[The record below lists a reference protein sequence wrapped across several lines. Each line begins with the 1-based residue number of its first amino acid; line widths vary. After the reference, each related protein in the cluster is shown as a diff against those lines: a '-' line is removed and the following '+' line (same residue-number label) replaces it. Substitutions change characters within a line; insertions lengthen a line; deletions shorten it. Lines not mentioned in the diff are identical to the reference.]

1 MGRGDLGRGSGKK
14 DHLPAEATSLVGR
27 RSETA
32 GVKQLLTR
40 ARLVTLTGPGGVGK
54 TRLALHV
61 ARTLRAAFRDGACM
75 VPLAELSQPDLL
87 ASTVLTRLDPS
98 WNSAGDVD
106 DLVARIGTSQALLV
120 LDNCEHLTEA
130 VALLVTRLLSGCQ
143 HLRVLATSREA
154 LRIDGEALYRVP
166 PLALPAAGSP
176 IAPGAAASYDGVALF
191 LERAGALNAEVAAGR
206 VSEAMV
212 VELCRRLDGLPLAIE
227 LAAAG
232 SRWQSVESMLAQPV
246 PDPPAP
252 RSAARRHTSVRTS
265 LDYSHDLCSPAAR
278 VLWARFSVFRGGATL
293 DAVRAVCA
301 GPGLAADDVAAALF
315 ELVEKSVVVLDGSRY
330 TVLETIRQYGARR
343 LAETG
348 REQGAADGGVDAVRL
363 AHLDYFA
370 DLTEQVHRGW
380 FGPRQRDLCAQVLA
394 DQANVRAA
402 LDFSLRDEE
411 TARVGLGMAAD
422 LFPFWI
428 GTGSPGEGRRW
439 LSQLLAVDD
448 RLTPERAQALWTHG
462 FLSTVDDN
470 IAAARE
476 LLAECESVAAGLGD
490 AARGAHALWATGV
503 ADLFEGRVDAAIE
516 RLEAGIA
523 EERGFTDSAPYL
535 ADALINLGLAYC
547 YRGDLGFAR
556 EVLTEASELCAA
568 HDEELL
574 LSWALVVRALEAL
587 LSGRPDEAAR
597 LARDGLRRKRE
608 LANLQGVVWAVELLA
623 WAAVEAGD
631 ARQGVLLLEAAQARA
646 EDFGPAYHG
655 FPGVREWHEQY
666 SVRARAQLGAE
677 HRAVAA
683 RGRELSLTDLVTTAL
698 GGADDSDGRGTPR
711 TTASPAAPGAFGPPG
726 NISAPEI
733 PGTPGALA
741 ADSVLHDLPL
751 TSRERQIAEL
761 VATGKTNREIAADLV
776 IAQRTVDSHVQRI
789 LTKLDFT
796 SRSQIIA
803 LVAGSARSTR

>member
-1 MGRGDLGRGSGKK
+1 MGRGDFGKK
-14 DHLPAEATSLVGR
+14 DHLPAEVTSLVGR
-27 RSETA
+27 KAETA

-61 ARTLRAAFRDGACM
+61 ARTLRAAFPDGARM

-87 ASTVLTRLDPS
+87 ASTVLTRWDPS

-106 DLVARIGTSQALLV
+106 DLAARIGTVQALLV

-143 HLRVLATSREA
+143 NLRVLATSREA

-166 PLALPAAGSP
+166 PLSLPAMGGSP
-176 IAPGAAASYDGVALF
+176 MPPGAAAGYDGVALF
-191 LERAGALNAEVAAGR
+191 LERAGTLNAEVAAGH
-206 VSEAMV
+206 VSEATV

-246 PDPPAP
+246 PDPPVP
-252 RSAARRHTSVRTS
+252 RSAPRRHTSVRAS

-301 GPGLAADDVAAALF
+301 GPGLAADAVAPALF

-330 TVLETIRQYGARR
+330 TMLETIRQYGARR
-343 LAETG
+343 LQEEG
-348 REQGAADGGVDAVRL
+348 EVDTVRL
-363 AHLDYFA
+363 AHLDHVA
-370 DLTEQVHRGW
+370 GLTEQARLCW
-380 FGPRQRDLCAQVLA
+380 SGPRQRDLQARVLA
-394 DQANVRAA
+394 DQGNVRAA
-402 LDFSLRDEE
+402 LDLSLRDQA
-411 TARVGLGMAAD
+411 TARLGLRMAAD

-428 GTGSPGEGRRW
+428 GSGSPGEGRRW
-439 LSQLLAVDD
+439 LGQLLAADD
-448 RLTPERAQALWTHG
+448 GLTPERARALWTHG
-462 FLSTVDDN
+462 FLSAVDDD
-470 IAAARE
+470 IPAARE
-476 LLAECESVAAGLGD
+476 LLAECESVAARLGD
-490 AARGAHALWATGV
+490 AASGAHALWTIGV

-516 RLEAGIA
+516 HLEAGIA
-523 EERGFTDSAPYL
+523 EERCLNDNGPYL

-556 EVLTEASELCAA
+556 DVLAEASELCAA
-568 HDEELL
+568 NGEELL

-587 LSGRPDEAAR
+587 LSGRADEAAW

-608 LANLQGVVWAVELLA
+608 LANQQGVVWAVELLA
-623 WAAVEAGD
+623 WAAVEVGD

-655 FPGVREWHEQY
+655 FPGMREWHEQY
-666 SVRARAQLGAE
+666 SARARAWLGAE
-677 HRAVAA
+677 HPAVAA
-683 RGRELSLTDLVTTAL
+683 RGRELSLAELVATVL
-698 GGADDSDGRGTPR
+698 GGVDD
-711 TTASPAAPGAFGPPG
+711 ASAPGG
-726 NISAPEI
+726 
-733 PGTPGALA
+733 PGTAGVLA
-741 ADSVLHDLPL
+741 SDSVLHGLPL

-776 IAQRTVDSHVQRI
+776 IAQRTVDTHMQRI

-796 SRSQIIA
+796 SRSQVIA
-803 LVAGSARSTR
+803 LVAGSARSAL